1 MKIEK
6 AYYDKGKITLSN
18 KIVEV
23 EKEREESIEK

>member
-6 AYYDKGKITLSN
+6 ACYDKGKITLSN
-18 KIVEV
+18 KIEV